1 MNDPGYL
8 ANLQTKYE
16 EAIKAID
23 DAVYGS
29 NDEDEIWNL
38 VESSLKV
45 AFDAT
50 PADQADV
57 RMQVYR

>member
-29 NDEDEIWNL
+29 HDEDEIWNL
-38 VESSLKV
+38 VECSLEV
-45 AFDAT
+45 AFYAT
-50 PADQADV
+50 AADQADW
-57 RMQVYR
+57 RKLI